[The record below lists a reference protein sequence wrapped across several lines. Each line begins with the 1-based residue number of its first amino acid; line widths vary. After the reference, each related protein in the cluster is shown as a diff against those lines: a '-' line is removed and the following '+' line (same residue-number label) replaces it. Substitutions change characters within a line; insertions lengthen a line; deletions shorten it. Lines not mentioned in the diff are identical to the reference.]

1 MRYLLLFSYGKVISM
16 ILTSSPLTIVISG
29 LNNFVPE
36 EHRDLSFEI
45 FALEWLFI
53 NSLAT
58 FLTT

>member
-1 MRYLLLFSYGKVISM
+1 M